1 MRIITT
7 LLATVVAVLALTAAA
22 ASADVVRFDPGE
34 GSFITDG
41 DVGCIVGVTDAGRGT
56 VTCAGKPVYAAIWDG
71 VPCGTRTARGCV
83 NDRRGGLLSIGLRER
98 GRPLRDTIDGVGGAK
113 GTVRGDAIAL
123 AGIRGRH
130 LPDGGFSFRNRSGHG
145 FTLTEGRLRRF

>member
-1 MRIITT
+1 MRTITT
-7 LLATVVAVLALTAAA
+7 LLATVVALLALTAGA
-22 ASADVVRFDPGE
+22 ASAAVVRFDPGE

-56 VTCAGKPVYAAIWDG
+56 VTCAGPPVHAAIWAG
-71 VPCGTRTARGCV
+71 VPCGTRTDRGCV
-83 NDRRGGLLSIGLRER
+83 NERRGGLLSIGLRER
-98 GRPLRDTIDGVGGAK
+98 GRPLRDTIEGVGGAK
-113 GTVRGDAIAL
+113 GTVRGDEIAL
-123 AGIRGRH
+123 RGIRGRH